1 MGSNKGL
8 ILDIDDT
15 LYSVNDYLPNALKCA
30 VKAMIEAGLPAK
42 SSDEALGKLIEIRK
56 PDSNALNHF
65 NLLCMSYGI
74 SPDNQRIIQAGRT
87 AYHNT
92 KFSLIQK
99 REGLVELLDYAT
111 EGGYKLGIVSNGRED
126 KQWEK
131 LVRLD
136 LLRYFSLKGKDS
148 RIIDDY
154 VFISDEEGIKKPS
167 PKLFEQAIEKMDLDP
182 KQTISVGDRLE
193 DVLAAH
199 RADIGTA
206 VRLLMGKYKN
216 ETPVSYMTKQGYS
229 FEQLR
234 VPNAEI
240 NKMLKELAPDLSIGG
255 FNELLPRLK

>member
-30 VKAMIEAGLPAK
+30 VKAMIAAGLPAK
-42 SSDEALGKLIEIRK
+42 SSYEALGRLIEIRK
-56 PDSNALNHF
+56 PDSNAPNHF

-92 KFSLIQK
+92 KSSLIQK

-111 EGGYKLGIVSNGRED
+111 ERGYKLGIVSNGMED

-136 LLRYFSLKGKDS
+136 LLRYFSLKDKDS
-148 RIIDDY
+148 KITDDY
-154 VFISDEEGIKKPS
+154 VFISDKEGIKKPS
-167 PKLFEQAIEKMDLDP
+167 PKLFKQAIKKMDLDP

-199 RADIGTA
+199 RADIRA
-206 VRLLMGKYKN
+206 VRLLRGKYKN
-216 ETPVSYMTKQGYS
+216 ETPVYYMTKQGYS

-240 NKMLKELAPDLSIGG
+240 NKMLKELAPDLSIEG
-255 FNELLPRLK
+255 FNEILPHLR